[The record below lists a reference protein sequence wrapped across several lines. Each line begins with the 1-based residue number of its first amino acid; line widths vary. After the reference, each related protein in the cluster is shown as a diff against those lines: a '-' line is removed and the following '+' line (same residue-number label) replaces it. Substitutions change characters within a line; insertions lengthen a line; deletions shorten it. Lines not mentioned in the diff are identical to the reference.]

1 MRKMRNYLLS
11 LLCVTVV
18 LTSCGVDESLN
29 IDQKNPSEV
38 PAGGLFT
45 NALKNLGDQMNSC
58 SVNANVFRLYAQYWA
73 QTTYPDESQYNQ
85 ITRNIGGNIWN
96 TLYRDVLQDLKGAKE
111 LVSNGE
117 APSQAQLGIIKF
129 MEVYA
134 FSVLVDTFGNVPFTE
149 ALEPENP
156 SPVYDDAATIY
167 SALASH
173 LDEAIANLSS
183 GAGFNAS
190 QDIAYGGNVAQWRQ
204 AAVSLKLRMA
214 MRLAESSPSVSQAMA
229 ESAFNAGP
237 IVANADNF
245 GINYLSA
252 APNTNPLWVSLVQS
266 GRKDFVAANT
276 LVDAMNPN
284 NDPRLPTFFQTYE
297 GNYVGGTYG
306 SANGA
311 SSNSDLSEL
320 IKMPDFKGDLITA
333 AEVHFLLSEAA
344 ARGYSVGGTAEAYYN
359 SAIGVSMDEWGV
371 STSDAATYLALPEV
385 AYATAVGDWMQK
397 IGSQKWVAMF
407 NNGYEG
413 WTTWRLFD
421 LGLNGPVVDGIMLD
435 IPTRFLY
442 PVSEATLNGSQYDT
456 AAAAIGGDSKTT
468 KIFWDVN

>member
-1 MRKMRNYLLS
+1 
-11 LLCVTVV
+11 
-18 LTSCGVDESLN
+18 VDESLN

-58 SVNANVFRLYAQYWA
+58 SVNENVFRLYAQYWA

-85 ITRNIGGNIWN
+85 VTRNIGGNIWS
-96 TLYRDVLQDLKGAKE
+96 TMYRDVLKDLKGAKE

-117 APSQAQLGIIKF
+117 APSQAQLAIIKF

-134 FSVLVDTFGNVPFTE
+134 YSVLVDTFGDVPFTE
-149 ALEPENP
+149 ALDPLNP

-173 LDEAIANLSS
+173 LDEAIADLSS
-183 GAGFNAS
+183 GAGFDAS

-214 MRLAESSPSVSQAMA
+214 MRLADSNPSASQAMA
-229 ESAFNAGP
+229 ESAFSAGP

-245 GINYLSA
+245 GINYLAS

-284 NDPRLPTFFQTYE
+284 NDPRLPTFFQMYD
-297 GNYVGGTYG
+297 GAYVGGTYG
-306 SANGA
+306 NANGA

-371 STSDAATYLALPEV
+371 STSDAASYLALPEV
-385 AYATAVGDWMQK
+385 AYATADGDWMQK

-407 NNGYEG
+407 NNGNEG

-421 LGLNGPVVDGIMLD
+421 LGLNGPEVDGVTLD

-442 PVSEATLNGSQYDT
+442 PVSEATLNGSQYDS
-456 AAAAIGGDSKTT
+456 AASAIGGDSKTT

>member
-1 MRKMRNYLLS
+1 MRNYLLS

-167 SALASH
+167 TALASH

-442 PVSEATLNGSQYDT
+442 PVSEATLNGSRYDT